1 MLGLAML
8 WRERGRTAYVACAL
22 GMFVLATREVVGAL
36 AVEAFSKIDA
46 LELHRYRILAE
57 AFVPGLWILFSLS
70 FARANATEL
79 RRRWR
84 LSIAASFV
92 IPPPPS

>member
-1 MLGLAML
+1 MTAETGLVYLAASVAVMLGLAML

-46 LELHRYRILAE
+46 LELHRYRLLAE
-57 AFVPGLWILFSLS
+57 AFVPDSGFCS
-70 FARANATEL
+70 
-79 RRRWR
+79 
-84 LSIAASFV
+84 V
-92 IPPPPS
+92 